1 MIIIYF
7 SKKLSMKRN
16 ILLMLSAILII
27 LSSCKK
33 DDTKAEATGI
43 QGTYKLKSVSA
54 QTNSTV
60 TGTDGEKEVTVADYT
75 SINNA
80 GTVVIGQTNFTA
92 TGLSYEV
99 NSTARASFYQDNQF
113 VDSFSMPFNVVIPA
127 TNSTAPYKL
136 IGTDSIYFQNG
147 SLTSAITAD
156 GSVQAGGNGGRYT
169 LSGNLLTLK
178 QNASK
183 DSSFQDSGVTFHL
196 VETVLATIV
205 LEKQ

>member
-1 MIIIYF
+1 
-7 SKKLSMKRN
+7 MKRN
-16 ILLMLSAILII
+16 LLLMLSSILII

-33 DDTKAEATGI
+33 DDTKADTTGI

-54 QTNSTV
+54 KTNSTI
-60 TGTDGEKEVTVADYT
+60 TGTDGEKEVAVADYT

-80 GTVVIGQTNFTA
+80 GTVVIDKSNFTS

-99 NSTARASFYQDNQF
+99 NSTTTASFYQDNEF
-113 VDSFSMPFNVVIPA
+113 VDSFSVPFNVVIPA
-127 TNSTAPYKL
+127 TNSAAPYKL

-147 SLTSAITAD
+147 SLTSGITAD
-156 GSVQAGGNGGRYT
+156 GSIQTGGNGGRYS

-183 DSSFQDSGVTFHL
+183 DSSFEDSGVTFHL